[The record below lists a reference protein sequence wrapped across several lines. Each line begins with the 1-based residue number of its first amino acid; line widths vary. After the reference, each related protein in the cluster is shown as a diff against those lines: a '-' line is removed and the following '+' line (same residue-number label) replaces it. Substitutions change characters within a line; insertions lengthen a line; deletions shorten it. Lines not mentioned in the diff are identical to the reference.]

1 MTILATAKKSELILL
16 VISQKTNKSILKIN
30 RMQTMAAE
38 MLKTINSVKPSYM
51 KKLFSTQHP
60 TRSKQKKQYFKN
72 ENTKSYGK
80 KSISL

>member
-16 VISQKTNKSILKIN
+16 VISQKTNKSILKIS

-72 ENTKSYGK
+72 VNTKSYGK